1 MIGKNNASQAL
12 FALHSLMG
20 FGCVFYRIDSIDDRS
35 NFPSSIISFKVVS
48 SVVSPA
54 NAKPADLLVNTL
66 VTNERAMTDTRGL
79 AVKQRP
85 FDDKVCIF
93 CEYGLLATIFRITS

>member
-1 MIGKNNASQAL
+1 MIGL
-12 FALHSLMG
+12 
-20 FGCVFYRIDSIDDRS
+20 V
-35 NFPSSIISFKVVS
+35 FPSSIISFKVVSS

-79 AVKQRP
+79 AVK
-85 FDDKVCIF
+85 
-93 CEYGLLATIFRITS
+93 